1 MQCTCLGVFATVGG
15 KNERARGATRRP
27 GKAEENAELVR
38 DFGRKIYSR
47 NTVCC
52 AEFWVNV
59 IIQRGSELL
68 TSPRFC
74 YCCDLARF
82 LEHGARTSFLKT
94 QQEQSVRRQENRE
107 EAFRMLKNVAY
118 KEAPFFYRRNP
129 LFCIYSSLHH
139 KQDAILLC

>member
-1 MQCTCLGVFATVGG
+1 MQCTCLGVFAMVGG

-94 QQEQSVRRQENRE
+94 QQEQSVRRQESRE

-118 KEAPFFYRRNP
+118 KEALFLSSQPPILHLFF
-129 LFCIYSSLHH
+129 IHH